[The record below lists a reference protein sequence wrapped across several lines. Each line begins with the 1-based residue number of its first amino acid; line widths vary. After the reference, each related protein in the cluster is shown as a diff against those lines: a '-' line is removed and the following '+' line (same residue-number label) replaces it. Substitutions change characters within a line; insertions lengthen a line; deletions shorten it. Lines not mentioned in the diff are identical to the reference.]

1 MDGVWSIK
9 PRFIVFDAT
18 LYKSCIQAG
27 FYTSGTGNARL
38 AVRVECRKEE
48 RVREGDDG
56 LLTARSAIVV
66 VGFQAT
72 VTLAW

>member
-1 MDGVWSIK
+1 VWSDEI
-9 PRFIVFDAT
+9 RSIVFDAT
-18 LYKSCIQAG
+18 LCKSCIRAG

-38 AVRVECRKEE
+38 AVKGGCRKEE
-48 RVREGDDG
+48 RVREADDG
-56 LLTARSAIVV
+56 LLTPRSAIVV